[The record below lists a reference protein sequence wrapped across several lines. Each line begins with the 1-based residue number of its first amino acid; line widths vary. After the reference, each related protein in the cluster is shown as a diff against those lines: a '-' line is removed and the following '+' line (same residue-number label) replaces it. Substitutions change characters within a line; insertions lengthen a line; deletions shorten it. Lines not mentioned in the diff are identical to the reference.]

1 MVLALVLQQLASSF
15 HAFYPILLQNFSP
28 SFQSS
33 YWVATGCLSV
43 SYVLAMRYRASAT
56 LLVLSALTSIA
67 RADDCTDGPIN
78 QPIQTW
84 GKDVSNGGFC
94 HTQWTTGLS
103 VTGVEVWATQW
114 QITGIQLTYSDGT
127 KGPVQGQTNGDYSHD
142 AINWDV
148 TKPITAMKLAGNYA
162 GDGLGLVHIE
172 VDGKTLDVKSDVGSN
187 TGDNVV
193 LATGTMLG
201 ASGEAPDFVRAW
213 RPLFMGE
220 ANGGAQITD
229 VAFDDSLEDMN
240 AKQQCVPFSRYTF
253 LPH

>member
-1 MVLALVLQQLASSF
+1 M
-15 HAFYPILLQNFSP
+15 
-28 SFQSS
+28 
-33 YWVATGCLSV
+33 
-43 SYVLAMRYRASAT
+43 
-56 LLVLSALTSIA
+56 
-67 RADDCTDGPIN
+67 
-78 QPIQTW
+78 
-84 GKDVSNGGFC
+84 
-94 HTQWTTGLS
+94 
-103 VTGVEVWATQW
+103 TGVEVWATQW

-148 TKPITAMKLAGNYA
+148 TKPITVMKLAGNYA

-229 VAFDDSLEDMN
+229 VTFDDSLEDMN